1 MKNIMEET
9 LLRWTWN
16 GRKQEPFLC
25 SGGDEE
31 ALLSGFLTTTG
42 STNAAR
48 IRRVARNGERW
59 QVETEGE
66 PDPRAGLEERLE
78 RTAPV
83 SSDFRIGTEELENL
97 CNLATERDPR
107 FEGLHNAVISDGIRT
122 VTGRDVDRHNAL
134 DKAVGKALQ
143 AGMDL
148 SSSALGTSGRISLK
162 MFAKAAAAG
171 IPVLATRKQV
181 GSLGIAYGEKL
192 GIAVCRF
199 DDEPEYYGATWRV
212 G

>member
-16 GRKQEPFLC
+16 GREQEPFLC

-171 IPVLATRKQV
+171 IPVLATRKSV

-192 GIAVCRF
+192 GIAVCRPGE
-199 DDEPEYYGATWRV
+199 EPEYYGAAWRI

>member
-1 MKNIMEET
+1 MKRIMEES

-16 GRKQEPFLC
+16 GREQEPFLC
-25 SGGDEE
+25 SGGDAE
-31 ALLSGFLTTTG
+31 ALLRGFLATMG
-42 STNAAR
+42 GVDAAR
-48 IRRVARNGERW
+48 ILSVARDGKRW
-59 QVETEGE
+59 QVETEGG
-66 PDPRAGLEERLE
+66 PDLRAGLEERLE

-83 SSDFRIGTEELENL
+83 SSDFRIGTEELEKL
-97 CNLATERDPR
+97 CSLATERDPR
-107 FEGLHNAVISDGIRT
+107 FTGLHTVVISDGVKT
-122 VTGRDVDRHNAL
+122 VTGRDLERQNAL

-143 AGMDL
+143 ADMDL
-148 SSSALGTSGRISLK
+148 GRTALGTSGRISLK

-199 DDEPEYYGATWRV
+199 DDEPEYYGAAWRV

>member
-1 MKNIMEET
+1 MKRIMEET
-9 LLRWTWN
+9 LLRWTLN
-16 GRKQEPFLC
+16 GREQEPFLC
-25 SGGDEE
+25 SSGDEE
-31 ALLSGFLTTTG
+31 ALLRGFLATTG
-42 STNAAR
+42 AVDATRVRS
-48 IRRVARNGERW
+48 VARDGERW
-59 QVETEGE
+59 QVETEGG
-66 PDPRAGLEERLE
+66 PDPRAGLEERLK

-83 SSDFRIGTEELENL
+83 LSDFRIGTEELENL
-97 CNLATERDPR
+97 CSLATERDPR

-122 VTGRDVDRHNAL
+122 VTGRDMDRHNAL

-143 AGMDL
+143 AGIDL
-148 SSSALGTSGRISLK
+148 GHTAMGTSGRISLK

-199 DDEPEYYGATWRV
+199 DDEPEYYGATCRV